1 MHPLL
6 NALAGGWQF
15 NGNLTLQSGFPIDF
29 PNAAPVAAR
38 TAKLSKDER
47 NMFRW
52 FDTSLWQDPA
62 TGKSISAQ
70 APFTLRNFPTRFP
83 DVRFSD
89 LKNLNFSAFKDFPI
103 HDRIRF
109 NLRLE
114 SYNITNTPWFS
125 TNSATNLS
133 VTSPAF
139 GQLSLGSNNAA
150 RSFSLG
156 GRLIW

>member
-1 MHPLL
+1 
-6 NALAGGWQF
+6 
-15 NGNLTLQSGFPIDF
+15 
-29 PNAAPVAAR
+29 
-38 TAKLSKDER
+38 
-47 NMFRW
+47 MFRW

-62 TGKSISAQ
+62 TGRSIPAQ

-156 GRLIW
+156 GRLIWRCPACVLFCRCLCCLRSRRE